1 MLLTNRPEFIEIDFA
16 LSKTGI
22 VRVPLNARLTG
33 ADHHYML
40 NDSEADLLI
49 FGEGFTDRQTI
60 RPSLKTV
67 KQFIRV
73 TEAFHGKSTRGYRL
87 RTID

>member
-49 FGEGFTDRQTI
+49 FGGRIHRTRQNNSPQPENGEAVHTGHGWPFTGTY
-60 RPSLKTV
+60 
-67 KQFIRV
+67 
-73 TEAFHGKSTRGYRL
+73 TRGY
-87 RTID
+87 